1 MSVLQDKSVV
11 LVVTGGIAAYKAAE
25 LARLLVKDGAR
36 VKVAMTGSAT
46 RFVTPLTFQTLTRNP
61 VALDLWA
68 MDRPYEVDHISLADW
83 AEAVVIAPATADILA
98 KMAMGLADDFVSTFL
113 LAVRAP
119 IVVCP
124 SMNVHMYEHP
134 AVQENMARLR
144 ARGVEVVDPAA
155 GYLACGYEGK
165 GRLPEPGDMA
175 EEVRRALSPKDLAG
189 VRTLVTSGPTREAW
203 DDIRFMTNRSSG
215 RMGVALARSA
225 WRRGADVTLISGPA
239 SAAPPYGVETVSVES
254 TLDMRTAVLD
264 RLDRARVLV
273 KAAAPGD
280 FRPAER
286 VKGKV
291 KKGAEPPPI
300 HLARNPDILAEVGRT
315 KGDRILVGF
324 AAEAEN
330 LIENARGKLEAKN
343 LDLIVANQ
351 IGAPGVAFDV
361 PTNQVSILDRQGGV
375 ETLPLMSKEDV
386 ADRIWDRIAVLLGRG
401 PA

>member
-1 MSVLQDKSVV
+1 MLQDKSVV